1 MGLIKRE
8 KVLARLDNTDIRRE
22 EETVV
27 PINGATVPLPYMVVR
42 SEETDTWGDMGRVCV
57 TTIVWTVTLFTANKD
72 FALECKIRK
81 ALAGLGTVEI
91 TRYPDG
97 QPYSVDFT
105 FTTKGARQ

>member
-1 MGLIKRE
+1 MISRD
-8 KVLARLDNTDIRRE
+8 KVLARLDGTGIRRE

-27 PINGATVPLPYMVVR
+27 PINGETVQLPYMVAR

-81 ALAGLGTVEI
+81 ALAGLGNIEI

-105 FTTKGARQ
+105 FTTKGAKL